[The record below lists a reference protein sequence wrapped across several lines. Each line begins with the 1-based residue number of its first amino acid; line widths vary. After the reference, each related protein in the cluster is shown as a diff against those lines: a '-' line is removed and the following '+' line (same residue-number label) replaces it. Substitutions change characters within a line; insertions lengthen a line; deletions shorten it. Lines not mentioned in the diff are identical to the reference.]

1 MNKSISITNSFCI
14 YKDYWLS
21 GIFFLLVERFFYL
34 IFIFVALISGSV
46 LYFRGRYIPINR
58 KFRGFIILVFI
69 FVLNLV
75 RIILG
80 WDGLG
85 IISYILVVFY
95 NNEKSN
101 RAGILTVIRNRIGD
115 SALLLS
121 VAYFMEIRR

>member
-1 MNKSISITNSFCI
+1 MDKSISITNSFCI
-14 YKDYWLS
+14 YEDYWLS

-58 KFRGFIILVFI
+58 KFRGFIILF
-69 FVLNLV
+69 LV